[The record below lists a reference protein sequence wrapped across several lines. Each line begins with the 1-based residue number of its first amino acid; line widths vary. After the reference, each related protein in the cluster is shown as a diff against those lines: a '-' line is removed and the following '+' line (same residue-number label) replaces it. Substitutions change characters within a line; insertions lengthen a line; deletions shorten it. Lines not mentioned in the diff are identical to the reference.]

1 MVRTI
6 VCNSKNYK
14 KHEKNCYVKDSYS
27 SPILRDSPR
36 ESAQVSLNQQTLKQ
50 RVNMVVMRMIA
61 QNSDQDQRSALQPS
75 TEARPQVNLQPLLGR
90 SIASL
95 LREHYA
101 SDKRSSSVMEVRPQI
116 KKEAGLIYTPS
127 PKPLAREP
135 TVLSN
140 TL

>member
-1 MVRTI
+1 LFAI
-6 VCNSKNYK
+6 VKNYK
-14 KHEKNCYVKDSYS
+14 KHEKNCYVKDSCS

-75 TEARPQVNLQPLLGR
+75 TEARPQVNLQALLGR

-95 LREHYA
+95 LRG
-101 SDKRSSSVMEVRPQI
+101 P
-116 KKEAGLIYTPS
+116 
-127 PKPLAREP
+127 
-135 TVLSN
+135 
-140 TL
+140 